1 MIIFPAQIGLTII
14 GLLQWCFQSYIQD
27 SGITLQLLPS
37 YTSV

>member
-14 GLLQWCFQSYIQD
+14 GLLQWCLQSYVQE
-27 SGITLQLLPS
+27 SGVTLQLLPG